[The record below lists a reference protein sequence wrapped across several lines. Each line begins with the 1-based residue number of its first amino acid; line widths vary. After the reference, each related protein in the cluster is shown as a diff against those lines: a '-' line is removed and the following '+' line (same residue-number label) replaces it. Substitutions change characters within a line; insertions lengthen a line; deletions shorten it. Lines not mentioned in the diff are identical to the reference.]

1 MLKIIAAVGRELE
14 LGINGGLIWRLPG
27 DMRFF
32 KENTTG
38 CAVIMGRRTY
48 ESIGRPLPNR
58 KNIVIS
64 SREQSIPG
72 VSMAGSLEEAIELA
86 KADPCT
92 KDIFII
98 GGASVYSQAL
108 SIADELIL
116 TEVDASCPEA
126 DCFFPRF
133 NREDYSK
140 TEIGSGSDGGIKY
153 RSVSYKR

>member
-64 SREQSIPG
+64 SREQGIPG

-92 KDIFII
+92 KDIVIS
-98 GGASVYSQAL
+98 GGSSVYSQAL

-126 DCFFPRF
+126 DCFLPRF

-140 TEIGSGSDGGIKY
+140 TEIGSGSDGGINY
-153 RSVSYKR
+153 RFVSYKR

>member
-58 KNIVIS
+58 KN
-64 SREQSIPG
+64 
-72 VSMAGSLEEAIELA
+72 
-86 KADPCT
+86 K
-92 KDIFII
+92 I
-98 GGASVYSQAL
+98 GRAHV
-108 SIADELIL
+108 
-116 TEVDASCPEA
+116 
-126 DCFFPRF
+126 
-133 NREDYSK
+133 
-140 TEIGSGSDGGIKY
+140 
-153 RSVSYKR
+153 